1 MIKKVP
7 YLDFVHLTWVNLN
20 ILIEKVHRFDY
31 SNQPVSQLFG
41 GPCLNGT
48 LAFEKRS
55 NFKLL
60 LCFQMIDDGC
70 SSGDDDDNNFSIDW
84 LNIPPDSNLK
94 SLHNSANLSPVN
106 NGAQKRSNSRRNKPT
121 VENLTDEERKIR

>member
-1 MIKKVP
+1 MFKKGP

-31 SNQPVSQLFG
+31 SNKLVSQLISLSEWN
-41 GPCLNGT
+41 P
-48 LAFEKRS
+48 AFEKRIKRS

-70 SSGDDDDNNFSIDW
+70 SSGDDDNNFSIDW